1 MSENGT
7 NLPDSA
13 DIDLN
18 TDIAA
23 MLDADNPDFDAVMES
38 IKDVGPINA
47 QMDPM
52 AASNPPMENAIDF
65 GAQVMQPIKTKEEI
79 ERERM
84 NLLVSHF
91 DEQQMA
97 RYAAFRRANIRRASV
112 KRYASQLLSQPISN
126 NVAVVLAGMSK
137 VLIGDVI
144 ELARDLQEKDLAR
157 ERSQQNLPEP
167 SDSEEPEPLLPIY
180 IREAWRIY
188 KKEQG
193 TVPGSRVKPG
203 NGGRLF

>member
-126 NVAVVLAGMSK
+126 NVAVVLAGMSQFYARHTQYLK
-137 VLIGDVI
+137 GFSCARQYRWPP
-144 ELARDLQEKDLAR
+144 ELLGRMPFAT
-157 ERSQQNLPEP
+157 
-167 SDSEEPEPLLPIY
+167 
-180 IREAWRIY
+180 Y
-188 KKEQG
+188 KSVASLRQ
-193 TVPGSRVKPG
+193 TSP
-203 NGGRLF
+203 